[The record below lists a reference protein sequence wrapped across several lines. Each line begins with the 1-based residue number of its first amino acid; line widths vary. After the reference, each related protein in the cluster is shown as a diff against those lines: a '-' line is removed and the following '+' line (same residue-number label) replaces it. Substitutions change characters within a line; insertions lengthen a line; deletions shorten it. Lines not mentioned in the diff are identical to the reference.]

1 VQSQEEA
8 MLKAFSVAAVMLSGC
23 ISASSAEAATV
34 HFFRGSGFW
43 GHGVRA
49 SVYVDESLIAKM
61 PGNTVAILRLAPG
74 FHVFRGVNKME
85 AVRLNLAPGKDYYM
99 KVVIVDGT
107 SRQFLQETT
116 AQEAKPII
124 SKLKPLDR
132 KYLVQYLRHGRADE

>member
-1 VQSQEEA
+1 
-8 MLKAFSVAAVMLSGC
+8 MLKVLSVAALMIAGC
-23 ISASSAEAATV
+23 ICASSAEAARV

-61 PGNTVAILRLAPG
+61 PGNTFAVLRLAPG
-74 FHVFRGVNKME
+74 FHVFRGANKME
-85 AVRLNLAPGKDYYM
+85 AVRLNLAPGNDYYLKM
-99 KVVIVDGT
+99 VMVDGN

-116 AQEAKPII
+116 AQEAKPIL

-132 KYLVQYLRHGRADE
+132 KCLVQYLRPSRDEQ

>member
-1 VQSQEEA
+1 
-8 MLKAFSVAAVMLSGC
+8 MLKALSVAAMMFSGC
-23 ISASSAEAATV
+23 ISASSAEAARI

-49 SVYVDESLIAKM
+49 SVYVDEALIAKM
-61 PGNTVAILRLAPG
+61 PGNTFAILRLAPG

-85 AVRLNLAPGKDYYM
+85 AVRLNLAPGNDYYM
-99 KVVIVDGT
+99 KVVIVEGT

-132 KYLVQYLRHGRADE
+132 KYLVQYLRQGRADE

>member
-1 VQSQEEA
+1 
-8 MLKAFSVAAVMLSGC
+8 
-23 ISASSAEAATV
+23 V

-61 PGNTVAILRLAPG
+61 PGNTVVVLRLAPG

-85 AVRLNLAPGKDYYM
+85 AVRLNLAPGNDYYM
-99 KVVIVDGT
+99 KLVMVEGN

-116 AQEAKPII
+116 AQEAKPIL

-132 KYLVQYLRHGRADE
+132 KCLVQYLRPSRDEQ